1 MGAAATDPDFEPFH
15 RMLTTAS
22 GISLQEQV
30 KWADFRDDARRQG
43 LDLTHCPGW
52 QLPGEVFIW
61 FKGLM
66 LLRWPPRWWGN
77 CHAAGLA
84 PGGNPSFEGD
94 RRRFDALASF
104 YGNRYRG
111 SVVINYLLGAL
122 AVLFA
127 LGPAAFP
134 SCLSGRLGVL
144 LLHALEIVCI
154 GLIVVIYWR
163 GRSPGP
169 HAGGQIPVDP
179 GRLRNHRWHERWL
192 EYRGLAERFRYAEL
206 LYPLEAE
213 VVKSLAEGDPH
224 DRHDSRGWAQRYFE
238 WRFGQA
244 QWPSR
249 DAGMDEPQR
258 YVARLRQ
265 IMHEQKTYH
274 EGNAAECETITR
286 RLHWLSGFCFA
297 GTLVATLVA
306 CALAIWWKDVHW
318 HWLLLLAAG
327 LPALAACVHG
337 ILATGEY
344 IKLGESSTTTA
355 GAIGR
360 LMDDVDARPAE
371 GSGRAEP
378 VKSLE
383 PLVPEVRAF
392 WNLVTSEAT
401 GWQATLRDKNV
412 PLP

>member
-1 MGAAATDPDFEPFH
+1 MGAAATDLDFEPFH
-15 RMLTTAS
+15 EKLTTAS
-22 GISLQEQV
+22 GISLREQV
-30 KWADFRDDARRQG
+30 KWTDFREDARRQG
-43 LDLTHCPGW
+43 VDLAHCPGW
-52 QLPGEVFIW
+52 QLPGEVFVW

-66 LLRWPPRWWGN
+66 LLRWPRRWWGN
-77 CHAAGLA
+77 CQAAGPA
-84 PGGNPSFEGD
+84 PGGNPSFEDD

-122 AVLFA
+122 AVFFA
-127 LGPAAFP
+127 LVPAALLHHH
-134 SCLSGRLGVL
+134 SRLLDVL
-144 LLHALEIVCI
+144 LHGLELVCI
-154 GLIVVIYWR
+154 VVIVGIYWR

-169 HAGGQIPVDP
+169 HGGGQIPVDP
-179 GRLRNHRWHERWL
+179 GRARNQRWHERWL
-192 EYRGLAERFRYAEL
+192 DYRGLAERFRYAEL

-213 VVKSLAEGDPH
+213 VVKSFGERDTHNDHGG
-224 DRHDSRGWAQRYFE
+224 RGWAQRYFE

-244 QWPSR
+244 EWPPR
-249 DAGMDEPQR
+249 QPGTDEPQR

-274 EGNAAECETITR
+274 EGNAAECEAIAR
-286 RLHWLSGFCFA
+286 RLHWVSGLCFA
-297 GTLVATLVA
+297 GTFVA
-306 CALAIWWKDVHW
+306 CVLAMALKDAP
-318 HWLLLLAAG
+318 WLLLLAAG
-327 LPALAACVHG
+327 LPALAASAHG

-344 IKLGESSTTTA
+344 IKLGESSTATA
-355 GAIGR
+355 DAIGR
-360 LMDDVDARPAE
+360 LIGDVDARPAE
-371 GSGRAEP
+371 GQGRGAP
-378 VKSLE
+378 IKPLE

>member
-1 MGAAATDPDFEPFH
+1 MGPSATNLDFEPFH
-15 RMLTTAS
+15 SALTTAS
-22 GISLQEQV
+22 GISLREQV
-30 KWADFRDDARRQG
+30 KWTDFRDDARRQG
-43 LDLTHCPGW
+43 LDLAHCPGW

-61 FKGLM
+61 LKGLM
-66 LLRWPPRWWGN
+66 LVRRPRRWWGN
-77 CHAAGLA
+77 CRAAGPA
-84 PGGNPSFEGD
+84 PGGHPSFEGD

-111 SVVINYLLGAL
+111 AVVINYLLGAL

-127 LGPAAFP
+127 LVPAAFP
-134 SCLSGRLGVL
+134 PHHSGRLDVL
-144 LLHALEIVCI
+144 HVLEFLCVS
-154 GLIVVIYWR
+154 LIVIIYWR

-169 HAGGQIPVDP
+169 HGGGQIAVDP
-179 GRLRNHRWHERWL
+179 GRAGHRRWHERWL

-213 VVKSLAEGDPH
+213 VVKSLAERDPH
-224 DRHDSRGWAQRYFE
+224 NGHESRGWAQRYFE

-244 QWPSR
+244 RWPLR
-249 DAGMDEPQR
+249 DAGTDEPQR

-274 EGNAAECETITR
+274 EGTAAECEAITR
-286 RLHWLSGFCFA
+286 GLHGLSWFCFS
-297 GTLVATLVA
+297 GTLVA
-306 CALAIWWKDVHW
+306 CGLAIWWKNA
-318 HWLLLLAAG
+318 HWLLLLTAG
-327 LPALAACVHG
+327 LPAVAASVHG

-344 IKLGESSTTTA
+344 IKLGEASTATA
-355 GAIGR
+355 GAISR
-360 LMDDVDARPAE
+360 LIGDVDARLAE
-371 GSGRAEP
+371 GPGRGGP
-378 VKSLE
+378 VTSLE
-383 PLVPEVRAF
+383 PVVPEVRAF

>member
-1 MGAAATDPDFEPFH
+1 MGAAATDLDFEPFH
-15 RMLTTAS
+15 SELTTAS
-22 GISLQEQV
+22 GISLREQV
-30 KWADFRDDARRQG
+30 KWTDFRDDARRQG
-43 LDLTHCPGW
+43 ADLAHCPGW
-52 QLPGEVFIW
+52 QLPGEMFIW
-61 FKGLM
+61 FKSLM

-77 CHAAGLA
+77 CQAAGLA

-122 AVLFA
+122 AVLLA
-127 LGPAAFP
+127 LWPAAFP
-134 SCLSGRLGVL
+134 LDSCARLAVL
-144 LLHALEIVCI
+144 LYGLLHPLEIVCI
-154 GLIVVIYWR
+154 VLIVGIYWS

-169 HAGGQIPVDP
+169 HGGGQIAVGP
-179 GRLRNHRWHERWL
+179 RRARNRRWHGRWL

-213 VVKSLAEGDPH
+213 VVKSLAARNPH
-224 DRHDSRGWAQRYFE
+224 DGHDSHGWAQRYFE

-244 QWPSR
+244 QWPPP
-249 DAGMDEPQR
+249 DAATDQPRR

-274 EGNAAECETITR
+274 ENNAAECETITR
-286 RLHWLSGFCFA
+286 RLHGLSGFCFA
-297 GTLVATLVA
+297 GTFVA
-306 CALAIWWKDVHW
+306 CVLATVLTDA

-327 LPALAACVHG
+327 LPALAASFHG

-344 IKLGESSTTTA
+344 VKLGESSTATA
-355 GAIGR
+355 DAIGR
-360 LMDDVDARPAE
+360 LMGDVDARLAQGPGGA
-371 GSGRAEP
+371 P
-378 VKSLE
+378 VNSLE

>member
-1 MGAAATDPDFEPFH
+1 MSAAATDTGFEPFH
-15 RMLTTAS
+15 STLTTAS
-22 GISLQEQV
+22 GISLREQV

-43 LDLTHCPGW
+43 PDLAHCPGW
-52 QLPGEVFIW
+52 QFPGEVFVW
-61 FKGLM
+61 FKSLM
-66 LLRWPPRWWGN
+66 LFRRPRRWWGN
-77 CHAAGLA
+77 GQVADPA
-84 PGGNPSFEGD
+84 PGGHPTFEGD
-94 RRRFDALASF
+94 RRRFDALAGF

-127 LGPAAFP
+127 LAPATFP
-134 SCLSGRLGVL
+134 LDPCERLDVP
-144 LLHALEIVCI
+144 LHILEFICIV
-154 GLIVVIYWR
+154 LIVGIYWR

-169 HAGGQIPVDP
+169 HGGSQIPVDP
-179 GRLRNHRWHERWL
+179 GRLRNRRWHERWL

-213 VVKSLAEGDPH
+213 VVKSLAERDPQ
-224 DRHDSRGWAQRYFE
+224 DRHDSRGWAQRYFD

-244 QWPSR
+244 RWPSR
-249 DAGMDEPQR
+249 DAMTAEPQR

-286 RLHWLSGFCFA
+286 RLHWLSGFCVA
-297 GTLVATLVA
+297 GTLVACV
-306 CALAIWWKDVHW
+306 LAIGWNA
-318 HWLLLLAAG
+318 HWLVLFAAG
-327 LPALAACVHG
+327 LPALAASIHG

-344 IKLGESSTTTA
+344 IKLGESSTATA
-355 GAIGR
+355 AAIGR
-360 LMDDVDARPAE
+360 LIGDVDARLAE
-371 GSGRAEP
+371 GPDRREP
-378 VKSLE
+378 VTSLE

>member
-1 MGAAATDPDFEPFH
+1 MGAAATDLDFEPFH
-15 RMLTTAS
+15 SELTTAS
-22 GISLQEQV
+22 GISLREQV
-30 KWADFRDDARRQG
+30 KWADFCDDARRQG
-43 LDLTHCPGW
+43 LDLAHCPGW

-61 FKGLM
+61 FKNLM
-66 LLRWPPRWWGN
+66 LLRWPRRWWGN
-77 CHAAGLA
+77 GRAAGPS

-127 LGPAAFP
+127 LGSSAFP
-134 SCLSGRLGVL
+134 HHHGLDVL
-144 LLHALEIVCI
+144 HVLELFCI
-154 GLIVVIYWR
+154 GLIVAIYWR
-163 GRSPGP
+163 GRSPGA
-169 HAGGQIPVDP
+169 HGGGQIPVAP
-179 GRLRNHRWHERWL
+179 GRARNRRWHERWL

-213 VVKSLAEGDPH
+213 VVKSLAERDPH
-224 DRHDSRGWAQRYFE
+224 NCHESGGWAQRYFE

-244 QWPSR
+244 RWPR
-249 DAGMDEPQR
+249 EAGMDEPHR
-258 YVARLRQ
+258 YLARLRQ

-286 RLHWLSGFCFA
+286 RLHWVSGLCFA
-297 GTLVATLVA
+297 LTLVA
-306 CALAIWWKDVHW
+306 CVLAISGMKAQ
-318 HWLLLLAAG
+318 WLLLLFAAG
-327 LPALAACVHG
+327 LPALAASVHG

-344 IKLGESSTTTA
+344 IKLGESSTATA

-360 LMDDVDARPAE
+360 LMGDVDARLAQ
-371 GSGRAEP
+371 GAGGEP

>member
-1 MGAAATDPDFEPFH
+1 MGAATDLDFEPFH
-15 RMLTTAS
+15 SELTTTS
-22 GISLQEQV
+22 GISLREQV

-43 LDLTHCPGW
+43 LDLAHCPAW
-52 QLPGEVFIW
+52 QFPGEVFVW

-66 LLRWPPRWWGN
+66 LLRWPRRWWGN
-77 CHAAGLA
+77 SRAAGPA
-84 PGGNPSFEGD
+84 PGGNPSFEDD

-127 LGPAAFP
+127 LAPAAFP
-134 SCLSGRLGVL
+134 HHLSGLPAVL
-144 LLHALEIVCI
+144 LHGLELVCI
-154 GLIVVIYWR
+154 VLIVGIYWR

-169 HAGGQIPVDP
+169 HGGGQIPVDP
-179 GRLRNHRWHERWL
+179 DRARNRRWHERWL

-213 VVKSLAEGDPH
+213 VVNNFAERDAH
-224 DRHDSRGWAQRYFE
+224 DRHESHGWAQRYFE
-238 WRFGQA
+238 WRFREAQGQ
-244 QWPSR
+244 PR
-249 DAGMDEPQR
+249 DAGMDEPQG
-258 YVARLRQ
+258 YLERLRQ

-274 EGNAAECETITR
+274 EGNAAECEAITR
-286 RLHWLSGFCFA
+286 RLHGLSGLCFA
-297 GTLVATLVA
+297 GTLVACV
-306 CALAIWWKDVHW
+306 LAMWLKNA

-327 LPALAACVHG
+327 LPALAASAHG

-344 IKLGESSTTTA
+344 IKLGESSTA
-355 GAIGR
+355 AADAIGR
-360 LMDDVDARPAE
+360 LKGDVDARLAADP
-371 GSGRAEP
+371 GGGEP
-378 VKSLE
+378 VKSLD
-383 PLVPEVRAF
+383 PLVHEVRAF

-412 PLP
+412 PL

>member
-1 MGAAATDPDFEPFH
+1 MGAAAIDLDFEPFH
-15 RMLTTAS
+15 SKLTTAS
-22 GISLQEQV
+22 GISLREQV

-43 LDLTHCPGW
+43 LDLAHCPGW
-52 QLPGEVFIW
+52 QLPGEVFVW

-66 LLRWPPRWWGN
+66 LLRWPGRWWGN
-77 CHAAGLA
+77 CRADGRA
-84 PGGNPSFEGD
+84 PGGNPRFEDD

-127 LGPAAFP
+127 LVPAAFLDHH
-134 SCLSGRLGVL
+134 SRFLDMI
-144 LLHALEIVCI
+144 LHGLELVC
-154 GLIVVIYWR
+154 IVVIVGVYWR

-169 HAGGQIPVDP
+169 HGGGQIPVDP
-179 GRLRNHRWHERWL
+179 GRARNQRWHERWL
-192 EYRGLAERFRYAEL
+192 DYRGLAERFRYAEL
-206 LYPLEAE
+206 LSPLEAE
-213 VVKSLAEGDPH
+213 VVQSFGERDAHDGHEG
-224 DRHDSRGWAQRYFE
+224 RGWAQRYFE

-244 QWPSR
+244 QWPSSEP
-249 DAGMDEPQR
+249 GTGEPQR

-274 EGNAAECETITR
+274 EGNAAECEAITR
-286 RLHWLSGFCFA
+286 RLHWVSGLCFA
-297 GTLVATLVA
+297 GTFVA
-306 CALAIWWKDVHW
+306 CVLAMALKDA
-318 HWLLLLAAG
+318 HWLVLLAAG
-327 LPALAACVHG
+327 LPALAASAHG

-344 IKLGESSTTTA
+344 VKLGESSTATA
-355 GAIGR
+355 DAIGR
-360 LMDDVDARPAE
+360 LIGDVDARLGE
-371 GSGRAEP
+371 GPRRGETVR
-378 VKSLE
+378 SLV

-401 GWQATLRDKNV
+401 GWQATLRENDV